1 MKRRFAGMKRRL
13 AGIARKEIIHIVRD
27 WRTLLIILLMPV
39 LMIVLY
45 GYAITLDMR
54 DIRFAVI
61 DEARTPESRD
71 LIAAFAENGFFVR
84 VADTVTRSSVE
95 GVFHRRIAQLVIVIP
110 HDFSARLQRTGRAPV
125 QMLVDATDSNVGTFI
140 AAYGNQVLRIVNER
154 WNGALPQ
161 LIRLEPRILY
171 NPEMKSSNFFVPGL
185 VALILILINALLT
198 SIAITREKETG
209 TLEQIL
215 VSPVHPFEIV
225 AGKVLPYIGIGLFNG
240 AMILLFAKLLFD
252 VPVHGNLLLLA
263 AMSLV
268 YIFVALS
275 FGLLISTVARSQQLA
290 MLITLMA
297 TILPTI
303 MLSGFIFPIAS
314 MPAVLQYISKVIP
327 ATYYLIIIRGILLKG
342 NGLAVL
348 WPHALVLTGLGI
360 GMLAVAVK
368 RFKTTLE

>member
-1 MKRRFAGMKRRL
+1 MRRRL
-13 AGIARKEIIHIVRD
+13 LGIVRKEVIHILRD
-27 WRTLLIILLMPV
+27 WRTLLILLLMPI

-45 GYAITLDMR
+45 GYAITMDMR

-71 LIAAFAENGFFVR
+71 IVAAFSENGFFVR
-84 VADTVTRSSVE
+84 VADTVTRASVE
-95 GVFHRRIAQLVIVIP
+95 GVFHRRVAQLVVVIP
-110 HDFSARLQRTGRAPV
+110 SDLSERLRRDGAAQV
-125 QMLVDATDSNVGTFI
+125 QLLVDASDSNVGTFI
-140 AAYGNQVLRIVNER
+140 ASYSGQVLRIAAAR
-154 WNGALPQ
+154 WNRALPQ
-161 LIRLEPRILY
+161 LLRLEPRILY

-215 VSPVHPFEIV
+215 VSPVRPVEIV
-225 AGKVLPYIGIGLFNG
+225 AGKVLPYIGIGFFNG
-240 AMILLFAKLLFD
+240 AMILLFARVLFG
-252 VPVHGNLLLLA
+252 VPVHGSLLLLS

-268 YIFVALS
+268 YIFVALA
-275 FGLLISTVARSQQLA
+275 FGLLVSTVARSQQLA

-303 MLSGFIFPIAS
+303 MLSGFIFPVAS
-314 MPAVLQYISKVIP
+314 MPEALRLLSYVVP
-327 ATYYLIIIRGILLKG
+327 ASYYLVIIRSILLKG
-342 NGLAVL
+342 AGLDVL
-348 WPHALVLTGLGI
+348 WPQAVVLTAFGAGL
-360 GMLAVAVK
+360 LAVAVK